1 MENQNKQ
8 QKSSNRMAIIGLVGT
23 ILTVCGG
30 ISGALIGGVTTIYKI
45 QREAQQIAIAAPA
58 SEQPL
63 TIDTKKITVTSAEAS
78 SLDNLKYIVSQDLG
92 FVMAQPGTS
101 WKERGQ
107 ITYLDL
113 FLEDATNLSPLILFS
128 TWVKDAW
135 NDQPVRQIRYADPV
149 MVQFIPGSTEN
160 GIQVDPTK
168 LHNDTIAFYSQFT
181 VLALSKGVAEPDFT
195 LYGLALAWGGLHQGG
210 VNELIANPDSQYVFE
225 QVSWA
230 LKGVKVNGQQTD
242 LTLQRW
248 ALFAE
253 SSERFFIVELQYVPA
268 TGQSMQVW
276 DDLQAY
282 MNDFQVIR

>member
-1 MENQNKQ
+1 MENENKQ

-78 SLDNLKYIVSQDLG
+78 SLDTLKYIVSQDLG

-101 WKERGQ
+101 WKDRRQ
-107 ITYLDL
+107 MTYLDL

-135 NDQPVRQIRYADPV
+135 NDQPVRQIRYANPV
-149 MVQFIPGSTEN
+149 MVQFIAGSTEN

-181 VLALSKGVAEPDFT
+181 VLALSRVVAEPDFT

-253 SSERFFIVELQYVPA
+253 SSDRFYIVELQYVPA

-282 MNDFQVIR
+282 MDAFQVIR

>member
-1 MENQNKQ
+1 MENENKQ
-8 QKSSNRMAIIGLVGT
+8 QKPSNRVAIIGLVVT

-63 TIDTKKITVTSAEAS
+63 KIDTKKITVTSAEAS
-78 SLDNLKYIVSQDLG
+78 SLDSLKYIVSEDLG
-92 FVMAQPGTS
+92 FVMAQPETS
-101 WKERGQ
+101 WKDRGQ
-107 ITYLDL
+107 MTYLDL

-128 TWVKDAW
+128 AWVKDAW
-135 NDQPVRQIRYADPV
+135 DDQPVRQIRYADPV

-168 LHNDTIAFYSQFT
+168 LNSDTIAFYSQFT

-253 SSERFFIVELQYVPA
+253 SSNRFYIVELQYVPA